1 MRKLLGPRPPWPPMV
16 ALVLMLV
23 LVWAAVAPALTNFA
37 TLDGF
42 VGVLNKQP
50 NRHVLQYES
59 NFGSAREREVPRVAS
74 GMSNIPLVSF
84 LGVSLAAAMGAVA
97 RRKRKTAQRCFP
109 IVTKETREI
118 HEVISNQGARTMFTQ
133 DEEAAFLEKRVKGLE
148 ELMPVTEQEFDDK
161 VAELHWQW
169 CRTLLPFTDRHRVVV
184 ANIKRNAILKQKDLY
199 KQLMLFKP
207 LALKHPTLIKR
218 YRAELPDLQC
228 SDMKLQGDVIDQNEK
243 IAGFTYEDF
252 VRETQNYQGTKLVP
266 GEIVPGVV
274 AQVSKDG
281 AFVDIGAKT
290 WAYISLENVSLA
302 AVSSCFDVLKKGQ
315 EIEAM
320 ISGYATRCNI
330 LGDETAEQLLLSMT
344 ELQKQASWDEIESIM
359 RADPGTEPIMPV
371 SVMSMKTW
379 GAVVQTRQGLFGWIP
394 NIELG
399 ALMGDTAIVGTEIE
413 VEIVRASRDLDNPM
427 DTTMPV
433 RPGDFAITFSHKN
446 AAQKALASK
455 MREGQVLDARVT
467 AVDNVFMSVDVDG
480 IQVNIRKI
488 DISGNPRFEIAALF
502 TLDELIKVYAQ
513 KVDESTGDIR
523 LSIRALE
530 VKKGEILTNK
540 AKVFEMAEETGKK
553 FYEAAKKEQEQAF
566 ANVSDALAG
575 GGGGGVTGVE
585 DIIGDDDDMGF

>member
-1 MRKLLGPRPPWPPMV
+1 MV
-16 ALVLMLV
+16 ALLLMLV
-23 LVWAAVAPALTNFA
+23 LVWAAVAPTLTNFA

-42 VGVLNKQP
+42 IGVLNKQP

-59 NFGSAREREVPRVAS
+59 KFGSVREREVPRVAS
-74 GMSNIPLVSF
+74 GVSNIPLVSF
-84 LGVSLAAAMGAVA
+84 LGVSLAAAMGAFA

-109 IVTKETREI
+109 IVTKESNEI
-118 HEVISNQGARTMFTQ
+118 HEVINNQGARTMFTK
-133 DEEAAFLEKRVKGLE
+133 DEEAAFLEKRIKGLE

-161 VAELHWQW
+161 IEELHWQW
-169 CRTLLPFTDRHRVVV
+169 CRTLLPFSDRHRGVV
-184 ANIKRNAILKQKDLY
+184 ANIKRNSILKQKELY

-218 YRAELPDLQC
+218 YRADLPDLQC
-228 SDMKLQGDVIDQNEK
+228 SDMKLQGDAIDQTEK

-252 VRETQNYQGTKLVP
+252 VRETQNYEGTKLVP

-274 AQVSKDG
+274 ARVYKDG
-281 AFVDIGAKT
+281 AHVEIGAKT

-302 AVSSCFDVLKKGQ
+302 SISSVRDVLQEGQ

-320 ISGYATRCNI
+320 ISGYATRSNI

-344 ELQKQASWDEIESIM
+344 ELQKQASWDTIESIM

-379 GAVVQTRQGLFGWIP
+379 GAIVQTRQGLFGWIP

-399 ALMGDTAIVGTEIE
+399 ALMGDTAIVGTEID

-427 DTTMPV
+427 DTSMPV
-433 RPGDFAITFSHKN
+433 RPGDFAITFTHKK

-455 MREGQVLDARVT
+455 MREGQVLDATITV
-467 AVDNVFMSVDVDG
+467 VEQMFVSVDVDG
-480 IQVNIRKI
+480 FPVNVRKI
-488 DISGNPRFEIAALF
+488 DISGTPRFEIFDLF
-502 TLDELIKVYAQ
+502 AVGESIKVYAQ
-513 KVDESTGDIR
+513 KVDESTGEIR

-530 VKKGEILTNK
+530 GTKGEILTNK
-540 AKVFEMAEETGKK
+540 AKVFEMAEETGRK

-566 ANVSDALAG
+566 ANLSDALEGGVGGGGSG
-575 GGGGGVTGVE
+575 GGGGSVD
-585 DIIGDDDDMGF
+585 DIMGEDDDMNF